1 MIVAVDWRPLL
12 LSVSA
17 AGHPGHHLV
26 LLLGDRL
33 LPAWGGCLLPSWRVP
48 LPCRVFHIVHGL
60 PLVAVRLARS
70 SKVELY
76 VVDKVRSVGE
86 TVVADVATRTLCQD
100 IAHPLRKVD

>member
-12 LSVSA
+12 LSASA
-17 AGHPGHHLV
+17 TVHPGHHLV

-33 LPAWGGCLLPSWRVP
+33 LPAWRVCLLPSWRVA
-48 LPCRVFHIVHGL
+48 LPRVVSHLVHSL

-70 SKVELY
+70 SEVELH
-76 VVDKVRSVGE
+76 VVDKVRGVSK

-100 IAHPLRKVD
+100 VAHPLRKS

>member
-48 LPCRVFHIVHGL
+48 LLRAIFHLVHSL
-60 PLVAVRLARS
+60 PLVAVRLARPS
-70 SKVELY
+70 EVELY
-76 VVDKVRSVGE
+76 VVHKVCSVSE
-86 TVVADVATRTLCQD
+86 TVVADIAARTLCQD
-100 IAHPLRKVD
+100 VAHPLRKS

>member
-17 AGHPGHHLV
+17 AGHPGHHPV

-33 LPAWGGCLLPSWRVP
+33 LPTWRMP
-48 LPCRVFHIVHGL
+48 LPRVVFHLVHSL

-70 SKVELY
+70 SEVELY
-76 VVDKVRSVGE
+76 VVHKVCRVSE
-86 TVVADVATRTLCQD
+86 TVVADVAARALCQD
-100 IAHPLRKVD
+100 VAHPLRKS